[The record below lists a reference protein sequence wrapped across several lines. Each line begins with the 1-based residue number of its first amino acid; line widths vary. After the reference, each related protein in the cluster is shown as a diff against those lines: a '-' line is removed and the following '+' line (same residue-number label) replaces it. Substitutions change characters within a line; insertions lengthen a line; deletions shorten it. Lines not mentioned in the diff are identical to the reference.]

1 MVLMVR
7 GTLEVTIA
15 GKATRLGPGSSAY
28 VASNVEHGRRNV
40 GGDRALYFV
49 LALGADS

>member
-28 VASNVEHGRRNV
+28 VASSVEHGWRNV
-40 GGDRALYFV
+40 GGDQALCFV